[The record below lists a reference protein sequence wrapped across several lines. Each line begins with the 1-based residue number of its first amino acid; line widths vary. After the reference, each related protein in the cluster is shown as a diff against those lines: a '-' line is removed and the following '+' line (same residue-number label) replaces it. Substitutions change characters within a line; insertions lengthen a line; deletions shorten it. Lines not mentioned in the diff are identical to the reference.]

1 MYIDKALILADSQS
15 LTVSGASTNYIDT
28 LAPGAAYDAPFFVV
42 LIKTSCTAAGG
53 ATVAFD
59 LRADSSNA
67 FGTEV
72 VMFTTG
78 AVAIA
83 TLVAGYFAA
92 KVRIPID
99 HRRQFLRGYV
109 TIATGPLTAGAWD
122 MKIVE
127 DVDVLL
133 P

>member
-28 LAPGAAYDAPFFVV
+28 LAAGAAYDAPFFVV
-42 LIKTSCTAAGG
+42 LIKTTCTAAGA
-53 ATVAFD
+53 ATVTFD
-59 LRADSSNA
+59 LRSDTTSSFA
-67 FGTEV
+67 TEV
-72 VMFTTG
+72 VVISTG
-78 AVAIA
+78 AIAVA
-83 TLVAGYFAA
+83 TLVAGYFAI
-92 KVRIPID
+92 KVRIPVD
-99 HRRQFLRGYV
+99 HRRQMLRGYV

-122 MKIVE
+122 MKIVQ